1 MRSYLTA
8 FLTIIISTNVA
19 VAFSPVRVTF
29 RPNQNDVVASRCTFN
44 YNRNRRIYAEGES
57 DGSGSKSTRRNR
69 RRVRKKVSD
78 MNVMDVGKVVEEK
91 VDDEAAVI
99 PNKADSV
106 KLEIQDIQSIVSGG
120 KNVKPSSPENKSDDS
135 GEEEDDDSLKRILA
149 DAKRLRKDSGG
160 KSLTDEEANIGD
172 KLKDIV
178 STIVTIDFFVICG
191 FLLWFVVGV
200 ISSTVLGN
208 DSIQI
213 AFNGVFQPLVQP
225 ALGILM
231 IGALGSTLLSS
242 EESN

>member
-1 MRSYLTA
+1 MNA
-8 FLTIIISTNVA
+8 MDGGKEV
-19 VAFSPVRVTF
+19 
-29 RPNQNDVVASRCTFN
+29 
-44 YNRNRRIYAEGES
+44 EGK
-57 DGSGSKSTRRNR
+57 G
-69 RRVRKKVSD
+69 
-78 MNVMDVGKVVEEK
+78 
-91 VDDEAAVI
+91 DDEAAVI

-120 KNVKPSSPENKSDDS
+120 NNVMPSSAENKNDDS
-135 GEEEDDDSLKRILA
+135 GEDDDDSLKRILA
-149 DAKRLRKDSGG
+149 DAKRLRKDNGG
-160 KSLTDEEANIGD
+160 KSLTDEEAGIGD

-191 FLLWFVVGV
+191 FLLWFLVGV